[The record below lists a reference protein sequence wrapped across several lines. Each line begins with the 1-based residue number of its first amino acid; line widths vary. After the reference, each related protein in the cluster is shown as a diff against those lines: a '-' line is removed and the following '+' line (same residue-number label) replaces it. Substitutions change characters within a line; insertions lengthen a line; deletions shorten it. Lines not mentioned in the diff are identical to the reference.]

1 MPVEYPRHVHKYG
14 GEYLIV
20 RSESEHA
27 DALGSGWSDVPP
39 QTPPEE
45 DFAEKS
51 EEPAEISTDAAEK
64 SADDTETVAIPPKR
78 KPGRPKKASE

>member
-39 QTPPEE
+39 QTQPYVAI
-45 DFAEKS
+45 AE
-51 EEPAEISTDAAEK
+51 PDVAI
-64 SADDTETVAIPPKR
+64 ADESPDETPTVAIPPKR

>member
-27 DALGSGWSDVPP
+27 DALGSGWCDVPP
-39 QTPPEE
+39 QTPPDEVAIAE
-45 DFAEKS
+45 DEAVIAEPS
-51 EEPAEISTDAAEK
+51 PDETP
-64 SADDTETVAIPPKR
+64 TVAIPPKR
-78 KPGRPKKASE
+78 KPGRPKKGTE